1 MDVRHVLA
9 AALRVGALLDLDP
22 EPARRHLGLMGR
34 HVLDLGQIDIEERR
48 TPILAQ
54 LERHARLARP
64 LDGSEALL
72 EELRHCVGLA
82 SPGAVEQLATRILP
96 ACVLGSSRPPLLDG
110 LSVARLGR
118 GVLLLDRAPTPGEQ
132 PCEQPDA
139 PALRLCWLGDGERL
153 RREVEWSGRR
163 AAGYAEQF
171 IHALIPVVALLG
183 DPVPDPGA
191 VLLTDPADQAGR
203 QRRTIGREDADRSVL
218 PQTNADVQWRRRGGR
233 EGS

>member
-1 MDVRHVLA
+1 
-9 AALRVGALLDLDP
+9 
-22 EPARRHLGLMGR
+22 
-34 HVLDLGQIDIEERR
+34 
-48 TPILAQ
+48 
-54 LERHARLARP
+54 
-64 LDGSEALL
+64 

-139 PALRLCWLGDGERL
+139 PDLRLCWLGYGERL

-163 AAGYAEQF
+163 AEVKPEQF
-171 IHALIPVVALLG
+171 VNSLIPVVALLVE
-183 DPVPDPGA
+183 PLLDPGA
-191 VLLTDPADQAGR
+191 VLL
-203 QRRTIGREDADRSVL
+203 
-218 PQTNADVQWRRRGGR
+218 
-233 EGS
+233 